1 MKIHK
6 ILVPVDG
13 SAASFAAFQWAC
25 ELAQTFGAQLHMVY
39 MVHVRWE
46 NSGIGRMP
54 ISRSTEE
61 SDARKEGLRVIKE
74 FSGHAPSDIQPIQL
88 IAVGPPA
95 EGIVHLAHSIGVDLI
110 IMGNRGLGMVK
121 GLAFGS
127 VFSYVL
133 KHANCPVLV
142 TKEKIQKEN
151 PVC

>member
-1 MKIHK
+1 M
-6 ILVPVDG
+6 
-13 SAASFAAFQWAC
+13 
-25 ELAQTFGAQLHMVY
+25 
-39 MVHVRWE
+39 
-46 NSGIGRMP
+46 
-54 ISRSTEE
+54 
-61 SDARKEGLRVIKE
+61 
-74 FSGHAPSDIQPIQL
+74 

-127 VFSYVL
+127 VSSYVL